1 MRLIARFRVHGEG
14 GAAKLRLRRSGLVL
28 GALALAAPLAAAS
41 PSDGQPIST
50 YSIVARDP
58 ATGEMGVAVQSH
70 WFSVGSVV
78 TWGEAGV
85 GVVATQSFAEVSYG
99 PLGLELMR
107 SGKTA
112 GQALAALLA
121 ADPHPE
127 VRQVAMIDR
136 HGNVAVHT
144 GSQCIAA
151 AGHHQG
157 EQVSTQAN
165 LMERDT
171 VWDAMAAAFEASAG
185 DLADRL
191 LAALDA
197 AQSEG
202 GDIRGM
208 QSAALLVVPGESAG
222 APWRE
227 RLADLRVEDH
237 PQPLQELRRLL
248 QVHRAYERMND
259 GDERLAEGDAA
270 GALAEYAAAAALDP
284 ENVEIRFWQAV
295 TLAQSGRLEDA
306 LPLFREVFGLEPRW
320 REVTR
325 RLPPAGQLDAALLP
339 RILE

>member
-1 MRLIARFRVHGEG
+1 VN
-14 GAAKLRLRRSGLVL
+14 GATGLL
-28 GALALAAPLAAAS
+28 LAALLAPCAAAAAGAEG
-41 PSDGQPIST
+41 PLRPVHT

-58 ATGEMGVAVQSH
+58 ASGEMGVAVQSH

-85 GVVATQSFAEVSYG
+85 GVVATQSFAEISYG

-112 GQALAALLA
+112 AQALAALLA

-127 VRQVAMIDR
+127 VRQVAMLDR

-144 GSQCIAA
+144 GDRCIAA

-157 EQVSTQAN
+157 EQYSAQAN
-165 LMERDT
+165 LMERNT
-171 VWDAMAAAFEASAG
+171 VWDAMAAAYEAASG

-191 LAALDA
+191 LAALEA
-197 AQSEG
+197 AQAEG

-227 RLADLRVEDH
+227 RLVDLRVEDA
-237 PQPLQELRRLL
+237 QEPLPELARLL
-248 QVHRAYERMND
+248 RVHRAYDRMDD
-259 GDERLAEGDAA
+259 GDERLAAGDTT
-270 GALAEYAAAAALDP
+270 GALAEYSAAAALDP
-284 ENVEIRFWQAV
+284 DNAEIRFWQAV
-295 TLAQSGRLEDA
+295 TLAQSGHLAEA
-306 LPLFREVFGLEPRW
+306 LPIFHHVFTREPRW

-325 RLPPAGQLDAALLP
+325 RLPAAGQLDAVLVP
-339 RILE
+339 QILGE